1 MLSNS
6 SRSIG
11 GDYRMGVKC
20 YLIDQ
25 SSIENTSSMLDDF
38 KKNQLSEIYLNLS
51 IKSTTVLV
59 HEVTIIDVIKERHR
73 NRLPFIQL

>member
-1 MLSNS
+1 
-6 SRSIG
+6 
-11 GDYRMGVKC
+11 
-20 YLIDQ
+20 
-25 SSIENTSSMLDDF
+25 MLDD